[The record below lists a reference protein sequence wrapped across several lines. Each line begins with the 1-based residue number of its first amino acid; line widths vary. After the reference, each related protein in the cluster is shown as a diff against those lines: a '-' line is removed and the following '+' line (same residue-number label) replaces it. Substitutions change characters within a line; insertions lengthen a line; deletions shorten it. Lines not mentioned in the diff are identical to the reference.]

1 MSTIATPTPAKA
13 SLYKTLPCIHYDTER
28 QISGISVHRTDV
40 MRGNGGNMRSTGCSS
55 RAICL

>member
-1 MSTIATPTPAKA
+1 MSTITMRTPATA

-40 MRGNGGNMRSTGCSS
+40 IRSNGGNMRSTGCSS